1 MTANAPAK
9 APVRYPFLDEARGA
23 AVFMMIVYHLLYDGV
38 VFAGWPVPLFSP
50 PLSYWQDS
58 IGALFILLSGCM
70 CHFSRSNLRRG
81 LRCLGAACAITAVTF
96 FFVPIVADWFGVL
109 HFLGCAMLL
118 YPLARPLLD
127 RVPPLPAALAL
138 FLLFWIAFPVSSGK
152 LGVPPFQI
160 PLPAFLYRNFFT
172 AVLGFPPY
180 NFVSSDYYPLLPW
193 IFLFFCGSLL
203 GRILLSCGP
212 SRPGLLRCRCR
223 PLAFLGRHSFFIYLI
238 HQPVLYG
245 LFLLAASLSPRL

>member
-1 MTANAPAK
+1 MTVYAPVK
-9 APVRYPFLDEARGA
+9 TSVRYPFLDEVRGG
-23 AVFMMIVYHLLYDGV
+23 AVLMMIIYHLLYDGV
-38 VFAGWPVPLFSP
+38 VFAGWPIPLFSP

-70 CHFSRSNLRRG
+70 CCLTRSNLRRG

-118 YPLARPLLD
+118 YPLARPLLN
-127 RVPPLPAALAL
+127 RVPVLPAALVL
-138 FLLFWIAFPVSSGK
+138 FFLFWITFPVSSGK
-152 LGVPPFQI
+152 LGGPLLSI
-160 PLPAFLYRNFFT
+160 LLPAFLYRNFFT
-172 AVLGFPPY
+172 AILGFPPY
-180 NFVSSDYYPLLPW
+180 NFASSDYYPLLPW

-203 GRILLSCGP
+203 GRLLLSYGS
-212 SRPGLLRCRCR
+212 SRPGLLRSRCR
-223 PLAFLGRHSFFIYLI
+223 PLAFLGRHSFFIYLV

-245 LFLLAASLSPRL
+245 LFLLAGQLL